1 MRSLWGWESEEI
13 QLKMSIVIPGS
24 VHLVSLVSHA
34 SLLVVMVVPPL
45 DSFCF
50 NYQLQGFR
58 RIQVLLL
65 MVLFKG
71 LLVGFFSY
79 IALLLNYRN
88 CLL

>member
-1 MRSLWGWESEEI
+1 MRSLWGWEGEEI
-13 QLKMSIVIPGS
+13 QIKMSFVIPGS
-24 VHLVSLVSHA
+24 VHWVSLVPHA

-50 NYQLQGFR
+50 NYHLQGFR

-71 LLVGFFSY
+71 LLGYFFPY
-79 IALLLNYRN
+79 IALLLN
-88 CLL
+88 